1 MTLADTSAW
10 VEYLRATGSDVHLRM
25 RALLERDQLAT
36 TDVVL
41 MEVLVGASDADHRDR
56 LKRLLL
62 RCDFVAT
69 KGPHDYE
76 DAAEIARACRR
87 GGAAVRGLTDCLIAS
102 VAIRARLPVLHL
114 DTDFERIARHTQ
126 LRLADV
132 P

>member
-56 LKRLLL
+56 LERLLL

-76 DAAEIARACRR
+76 DAAEIARACHRA
-87 GGAAVRGLTDCLIAS
+87 GAAVRGLTDCLIAS

>member
-56 LKRLLL
+56 LERLLL

-87 GGAAVRGLTDCLIAS
+87 AGAAVRGLTDCLIAS
-102 VAIRARLPVLHL
+102 VAIRTRLPVLHL

>member
-41 MEVLVGASDADHRDR
+41 MEVLVGATDADHRDR

-62 RCDFVAT
+62 RCDFVASQ
-69 KGPHDYE
+69 GPRDYE
-76 DAAEIARACRR
+76 DAAEISRACRR
-87 GGAAVRGLTDCLIAS
+87 AGEAVRGLTDCLIAS
-102 VAIRARLPVLHL
+102 VAIRAQLPVLHM
-114 DTDFERIARHTQ
+114 DTDFETISRHTA
-126 LRLADV
+126 LATTK
-132 P
+132 

>member
-10 VEYLRATGSDVHLRM
+10 VEYLRATGSDVHLLM

-36 TDVVL
+36 TDLVL
-41 MEVLVGASDADHRDR
+41 MEVLVGAHDADHRVR

-69 KGPHDYE
+69 QGPRDYE

-87 GGAAVRGLTDCLIAS
+87 AGETVRGLTDCLIAS
-102 VAIRARLPVLHL
+102 VAIRARLPLLHL
-114 DTDFERIARHTQ
+114 DTDFEAIARHTQ
-126 LRLADV
+126 LQLAGAR
-132 P
+132 

>member
-1 MTLADTSAW
+1 VTLADTSAW

-56 LKRLLL
+56 LERLLL